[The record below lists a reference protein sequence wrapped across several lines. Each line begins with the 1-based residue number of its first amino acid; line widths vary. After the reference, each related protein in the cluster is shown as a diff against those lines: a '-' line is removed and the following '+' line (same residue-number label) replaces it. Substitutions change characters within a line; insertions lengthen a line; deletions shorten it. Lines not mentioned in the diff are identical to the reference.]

1 MDAEMEAELIA
12 EDILVQEQQN
22 FVMDKYVIHRDEPI
36 NFEIGKPQPIWL
48 EVAEGTPYSFKAKFH
63 TIEVNRTQTYVFR
76 NVGRILSVYP

>member
-1 MDAEMEAELIA
+1 MEAELIA

-36 NFEIGKPQPIWL
+36 NFEIGKPILL

-63 TIEVNRTQTYVFR
+63 TIGVNRTQTYVFR
-76 NVGRILSVYP
+76 NVGRVLSVYP